1 MKPSGIEWI
10 GDIPDDWEVTKIS
23 RLYSIQLGKMLQPE
37 KKSSGDTYEPY
48 ICAANL
54 SSGTFR
60 LDEVKYMWISEAEKD
75 IYRLKCDDLLVTE
88 GGDVGISSIWKDDIS
103 PCYFQNAL
111 HRVVPKKGNS
121 NRFLHYWLIVLKSV
135 GYIDLICNKSTIAH
149 FTKEKFAQS
158 LILSTPL
165 RTQQRIADYL
175 DEKCGEIDAT
185 IAKQKESIEKLKAYK
200 QSLISETVTKGLD
213 KSAPLKPSGIDYLG
227 DIPAHWEVK
236 RIKELFSFGKG
247 LPISKEDLIE
257 NGVPVI
263 NYGQIHSKDNNGTSI
278 KDSLIRYV
286 DLNYKNTN
294 MTSLVESGDFIFA
307 DTSEDLDGCGNCI
320 YVDSKYPIF
329 AGYHCIILRSIKR
342 NSSKYLAYLFQM
354 DAWRTQ
360 IRRDVTGVKVFSI
373 SKKILGKSYI
383 LFPPRYEQEC
393 IVNYLQEKCNEIDV
407 IINKKQNIIQ
417 KLDAYKKSLIFECVT
432 GKFVI

>member
-60 LDEVKYMWISEAEKD
+60 LDEVKYMWISEPEKD
-75 IYRLKCDDLLVTE
+75 IYRLKRDDLLVTE

-121 NRFLHYWLIVLKSV
+121 TRFLHYWLIVLKSV

-158 LILSTPL
+158 LILSIPL
-165 RTQQRIADYL
+165 QTQQRIADYL

-185 IAKQKESIEKLKAYK
+185 IAKQKEIIEKLKAYK

-213 KSAPLKPSGIDYLG
+213 KSAPLKPSGIEWIG
-227 DIPAHWEVK
+227 DIPDDWEVRKLLSIFKEHKDRNKNLEEQNLLSLSYGKIK
-236 RIKELFSFGKG
+236 RKDINNNDGLLPASFETYNIVENGDIVFRLTDLQNDKRSLRTG
-247 LPISKEDLIE
+247 IVTQRGIITSAYVTIRPKIRLDSRFYHYLYHMYDICKVFYGMGDGVRQGMGFEDLKNI
-257 NGVPVI
+257 P
-263 NYGQIHSKDNNGTSI
+263 T
-278 KDSLIRYV
+278 LIPP
-286 DLNYKNTN
+286 LKTQQK
-294 MTSLVESGDFIFA
+294 IA
-307 DTSEDLDGCGNCI
+307 DYL
-320 YVDSKYPIF
+320 DSKCSQID
-329 AGYHCIILRSIKR
+329 
-342 NSSKYLAYLFQM
+342 KYI
-354 DAWRTQ
+354 T
-360 IRRDVTGVKVFSI
+360 
-373 SKKILGKSYI
+373 
-383 LFPPRYEQEC
+383 E
-393 IVNYLQEKCNEIDV
+393 
-407 IINKKQNIIQ
+407 KQNIIQ

-432 GKFVI
+432 GKHYFI

>member
-10 GDIPDDWEVTKIS
+10 GDIPDDWEVRKGKFLFKQRNSRGNTKKLELLSPTQKYGVIPQSKYEELTGMKPVKLDINADLASLKTICNGDYCISLRSFQGGFEYSSYEGVVSPAYQVFYPTKLIS
-23 RLYSIQLGKMLQPE
+23 RQYYKYLFKVQSFIDKINSYAMSLRDGKNISFE
-37 KKSSGDTYEPY
+37 DFSTTYLP
-48 ICAANL
+48 
-54 SSGTFR
+54 FPP
-60 LDEVKYMWISEAEKD
+60 
-75 IYRLKCDDLLVTE
+75 LK
-88 GGDVGISSIWKDDIS
+88 
-103 PCYFQNAL
+103 
-111 HRVVPKKGNS
+111 
-121 NRFLHYWLIVLKSV
+121 
-135 GYIDLICNKSTIAH
+135 
-149 FTKEKFAQS
+149 
-158 LILSTPL
+158 
-165 RTQQRIADYL
+165 TQQKIADYL

-213 KSAPLKPSGIDYLG
+213 KSAPLKPSGIEWIG

-383 LFPPRYEQEC
+383 LLPPRYEQEC
-393 IVNYLQEKCNEIDV
+393 IVNYLQEKCNEIDI

-432 GKFVI
+432 GKCSILG

>member
-1 MKPSGIEWI
+1 MKPSGIEWIGDIPDDWEVRKITTLLDNIGSGTTPPNNTDFYENGIIPWLNTGDLTDNYVDLIENKITEYALNQYSALKIFPKDSVVIAMYGATIGKLGILRESASTNQACCVMQCNDNLYFKFLFYSLYGYREYILTLSYGSGQPNISQKIIKDLRLPTPPLKTQQRIADYLDEKCGEIDATIAKQKESIEKLKAYKQSLISETVTKGLDKSAPLKPSGIEWI

-60 LDEVKYMWISEAEKD
+60 LDEVKYMWISEPEKD
-75 IYRLKCDDLLVTE
+75 IYRLKRDDLLVTE

-158 LILSTPL
+158 LILSIPL
-165 RTQQRIADYL
+165 QTQEKIADYL
-175 DEKCGEIDAT
+175 DSKCSQID
-185 IAKQKESIEKLKAYK
+185 
-200 QSLISETVTKGLD
+200 
-213 KSAPLKPSGIDYLG
+213 
-227 DIPAHWEVK
+227 
-236 RIKELFSFGKG
+236 
-247 LPISKEDLIE
+247 
-257 NGVPVI
+257 
-263 NYGQIHSKDNNGTSI
+263 
-278 KDSLIRYV
+278 
-286 DLNYKNTN
+286 
-294 MTSLVESGDFIFA
+294 
-307 DTSEDLDGCGNCI
+307 
-320 YVDSKYPIF
+320 KYI
-329 AGYHCIILRSIKR
+329 
-342 NSSKYLAYLFQM
+342 
-354 DAWRTQ
+354 T
-360 IRRDVTGVKVFSI
+360 
-373 SKKILGKSYI
+373 
-383 LFPPRYEQEC
+383 E
-393 IVNYLQEKCNEIDV
+393 
-407 IINKKQNIIQ
+407 KQNIIQ

-432 GKFVI
+432 GKQKI